1 MIGRRID
8 ASERIVQGFDVADW
22 KSIGMDTRLFTSI
35 VIFVS
40 SYSPLAIILLIKD
53 FNTATHWFDHPR
65 TCVIAL
71 IVAVVSVLV
80 LIIVVAMLR
89 GGGFPVTVRRI
100 SNRSNELVNYTIPYM
115 ISFFAF
121 NLGSW
126 QDLASF
132 GWFMALMCFLTIRTQ
147 SLFINPILAFMGFG
161 LYDVEYEEN
170 AVSKQGI
177 FLSRRELTIGQQCQI
192 ARVSYFLYFVN

>member
-1 MIGRRID
+1 M
-8 ASERIVQGFDVADW
+8 
-22 KSIGMDTRLFTSI
+22 KTRLFTSI
-35 VIFVS
+35 TIFVS
-40 SYSPLAIILLIKD
+40 SYSPLAVILLIKD
-53 FNTATHWFDHPR
+53 FNSANWRFDHPR
-65 TCVIAL
+65 TCGLVVILAAASVVVLLIAL
-71 IVAVVSVLV
+71 KLLV
-80 LIIVVAMLR
+80 E
-89 GGGFPVTVRRI
+89 GGFAVSVRRI

-115 ISFFAF
+115 ITFFAF

-132 GWFMALMCFLTIRTQ
+132 GWFMVLMCFLTIRTQ

-177 FLSRRELTIGQQCQI
+177 FLSKRELRIGEQCQI
-192 ARVSYFLYFVN
+192 KRVSYFLYFVTN